1 MSMSF
6 EICSFTPYMLRRNK
20 IEFDLPESSQGKL
33 RLIDNTLNQQLVRGG
48 SSVSGNHRC
57 IRSLVTKIIIPRK
70 IR

>member
-33 RLIDNTLNQQLVRGG
+33 RLIDNTLNQQLVQRW
-48 SSVSGNHRC
+48 
-57 IRSLVTKIIIPRK
+57 LVYPETTVVFGHLLLKL
-70 IR
+70 